1 MRLLHVKRLT
11 SRNCTEGHKSQVN
24 QASTMAKISH
34 MVGLH
39 VARDLFLCQTNMRQE
54 QLILSSAEDMYVIP
68 ICFTSYFRIICFFL
82 LSDDFRSN
90 IVFYL
95 LFAYSS
101 KMAVYIGHFEVFN
114 IQ

>member
-1 MRLLHVKRLT
+1 
-11 SRNCTEGHKSQVN
+11 
-24 QASTMAKISH
+24 

-39 VARDLFLCQTNMRQE
+39 VARDLFLCQTNMWQE

-68 ICFTSYFRIICFFL
+68 ICFTSYFRIICFFFL

-114 IQ
+114 IQWHFVTITWTVELRTGFWRLIQAARI